1 MKDRICALMTA
12 WLLFLTFSINAF
24 ASGSCN
30 WYFKKQGHNS
40 PLFPKNADFISAN
53 GGIYIDKDSNVSG
66 KKVIYLTFDA
76 GYENGNI
83 ETILDVLKEKDVTGA
98 FFILSNL
105 IRKNT
110 DLVIRMA
117 DEGHTVCNH
126 TANHK
131 NLTRI
136 TNDQIRNELISL
148 EELYYEKTGKRM
160 SNYFRFPEGCYSEN
174 SVEYITSLGYKTVFW
189 SLAYADWDNS
199 CQPSEDAAIKK
210 LIDNTH
216 CGAIILLHP
225 TSATNAHILPKL
237 IDEWRSLGYEFG
249 RLDDIQCNMIN

>member
-1 MKDRICALMTA
+1 MKNRICILFIG
-12 WLLFLTFSINAF
+12 WLLFLSFSVNAF
-24 ASGSCN
+24 ANDSCN

-40 PLFPKNADFISAN
+40 PLFPKNADFITAS
-53 GGIYIDKDSNVSG
+53 GGMYIDKASNASG
-66 KKVIYLTFDA
+66 KKIIYLTFDA

-83 ETILDVLKEKDVTGA
+83 EIILDTLKQKEVPGA

-110 DLVIRMA
+110 NLVIRMA
-117 DEGHTVCNH
+117 DEGHKVCNH

-131 NLTRI
+131 NLTKL
-136 TNDQIRNELISL
+136 TNEQIRDELKSL
-148 EELYYEKTGKRM
+148 EEVYFEKTGKQM

-174 SVEYITSLGYKTVFW
+174 SVEYIASLGYKTVFW
-189 SLAYADWDNS
+189 SLAYADWDNG
-199 CQPSEDAAIKK
+199 CQPSENTAIKK
-210 LIDNTH
+210 LLDNTH

-225 TSATNAHILPKL
+225 TSVTNARILPRL

-249 RLDDIQCNMIN
+249 SLDDIK